1 MQYSQKM
8 DSLFSDKVFI
18 NTVYC
23 LMPAINEYMSS
34 LKLLPHVELQVV
46 LAANSFQN
54 LAHFAV
60 LCLEVISKILFY
72 I

>member
-1 MQYSQKM
+1 M
-8 DSLFSDKVFI
+8 DSFFSDKIFI

-23 LMPAINEYMSS
+23 LMPAINEYLSS
-34 LKLLPHVELQVV
+34 MKLLPHIELQVV
-46 LAANSFQN
+46 VAANSFQN

-60 LCLEVISKILFY
+60 LCLEVFSKILFH